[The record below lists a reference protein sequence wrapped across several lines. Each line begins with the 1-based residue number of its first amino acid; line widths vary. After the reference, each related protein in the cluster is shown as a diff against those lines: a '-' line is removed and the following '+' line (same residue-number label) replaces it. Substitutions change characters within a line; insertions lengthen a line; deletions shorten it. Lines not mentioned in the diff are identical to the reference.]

1 MPTFYTKYKT
11 RPSVGFKCETESKV
25 QQQFKDQCSTD
36 AIIRRYNMM
45 GINPFVSTAEPQYL
59 DTTLVP
65 SFVAAMDSQ
74 VRVKDYFDN
83 LPSDVRLQ
91 FNNSPEQFSQVV
103 LSGQHDDML
112 RELGILPPAVEDSA
126 VLETG
131 ENQQNSKGGA
141 TGSVSTPLKNEVS
154 EENQ

>member
-1 MPTFYTKYKT
+1 MPSFYTKYKP

-25 QQQFKDQCSTD
+25 QQQFRDQCSTD
-36 AIIRRYNMM
+36 AIIKKYNML
-45 GINPFVSTAEPQYL
+45 GINPFVSSAEPQYL
-59 DTTLVP
+59 DTTQIP

-74 VRVKDYFDN
+74 VRVKAYFDD

-91 FNNSPEQFSQVV
+91 FDNSPEQFSQVV

-112 RELGILPPAVEDSA
+112 RELGILPPAVQDS
-126 VLETG
+126 VISETG
-131 ENQQNSKGGA
+131 EKQQNNMGGA
-141 TGSVSTPLKNEVS
+141 TDSVSTPPKNEVS